1 MPATDATPAASP
13 AQGGHGHLKKVL
25 GPFQLWGIAV
35 GLVISGEYFG
45 WSYGWNTAGTLGFLV
60 ATVLVATM
68 YTTFIFSF
76 TELSTAIPHAGGPFA
91 YARRAFGP
99 NGGFVAGFA
108 TLIEFVF
115 APPAIAL
122 AIGAY
127 LNVQFP
133 GINPKWFAL
142 GAYVI
147 FIGLNWIGVGIAA
160 AFELFVTVLAIVELL
175 VFMGVVTPGW
185 TLANFT
191 ANGWA
196 GGSVLNG
203 AAISGIFASIP
214 FAIWFFLA
222 IEGAAMAAE
231 EARDPHRTIPIA
243 YTTGIVTL
251 VVLAFGV
258 MIFAG
263 GVGDWRKLAN
273 INDPLPQA
281 MKAVVGENSGWLH
294 MLVWIGLFGL
304 IASFHGII
312 MGYSRQIFAL
322 ARAGYLPRYFAG
334 LSPRFDTPHRAL
346 LAGGVIGVI
355 AIFSDEWVQFGGQTL
370 TANIVTMAVL
380 GAIVM
385 YLISMAALFKLR
397 NSEPNLLRTYRAPF
411 YPVFPAIALG
421 LGVVCLGAMVW
432 FNAMLTLLFIVLMA
446 AAYGYFLLTSGQREA
461 AAPTRCCLRPPA
473 PDRRSR
479 TPKRCCTA
487 PPSPARSSA
496 SKTFGRSWP
505 SRARRVRATTS
516 PASQRGSAK
525 SAWPRATSWPTCR
538 CRRSST
544 RRWCRTRATTS
555 PGSSST
561 ATTRGL
567 RAGGA
572 TSRSARSAT
581 GCWRRSHARQRLA
594 RSHRA
599 SRPRWWPPCPS

>member
-1 MPATDATPAASP
+1 MST
-13 AQGGHGHLKKVL
+13 GLKKVL
-25 GPFQLWGIAV
+25 GPVQLWGIAV

-99 NGGFVAGFA
+99 TGGFVAGFA
-108 TLIEFVF
+108 TLVEFVF

-133 GINPKWFAL
+133 NVNPKIFAL
-142 GAYVI
+142 SAYVI
-147 FIGLNWIGVGIAA
+147 FIALNWVGVGIAA
-160 AFELFVTVLAIVELL
+160 AFELFVTVLAIFELL
-175 VFMGVVTPGW
+175 MFMGVVTPGW
-185 TLANFT
+185 SLANFM
-191 ANGWA
+191 AHGWA
-196 GGSVLNG
+196 GGEVFNG
-203 AAISGIFASIP
+203 AALSGIFASIP

-281 MKAVVGENSGWLH
+281 MKVVVGESSGWLH

-322 ARAGYLPRYFAG
+322 ARAGYLPAYFAG
-334 LSPRFDTPHRAL
+334 LSPRFNTPHRAL
-346 LAGGVIGVI
+346 LAGGVIGVV
-355 AIFSDEWVQFGGQTL
+355 AIFSDELVQFGGQTL

-397 NSEPNLLRTYRAPF
+397 RTEPHLKRPYRAPF
-411 YPVFPAIALG
+411 YPVFPAIAFALG
-421 LGVVCLGAMVW
+421 AVCLGAMVW
-432 FNAMLTLLFIVLMA
+432 FNFMLTVLFAVLMA
-446 AAYGYFLLTSGQREA
+446 LAYGYFLVTGAQRKA
-461 AAPTRCCLRPPA
+461 AAPDAML
-473 PDRRSR
+473 
-479 TPKRCCTA
+479 
-487 PPSPARSSA
+487 
-496 SKTFGRSWP
+496 
-505 SRARRVRATTS
+505 TTV
-516 PASQRGSAK
+516 A
-525 SAWPRATSWPTCR
+525 
-538 CRRSST
+538 
-544 RRWCRTRATTS
+544 
-555 PGSSST
+555 
-561 ATTRGL
+561 
-567 RAGGA
+567 
-572 TSRSARSAT
+572 
-581 GCWRRSHARQRLA
+581 
-594 RSHRA
+594 
-599 SRPRWWPPCPS
+599 